1 MSISGILKIIPQIIY
16 CLLTGL
22 DVVKN
27 LIIIPK
33 ITVMIFKLIAEIIKD
48 ASKASNK
55 KLDKNAY
62 ADFLNT
68 LSIDDLIVLRD
79 SYKAEKILS

>member
-1 MSISGILKIIPQIIY
+1 MLLKPDYSSKLQI
-16 CLLTGL
+16 
-22 DVVKN
+22 
-27 LIIIPK
+27 
-33 ITVMIFKLIAEIIKD
+33 MIFKLITEIIKD
-48 ASKASNK
+48 ASTASNK
-55 KLDKNAY
+55 RLDKNAY

>member
-1 MSISGILKIIPQIIY
+1 
-16 CLLTGL
+16 
-22 DVVKN
+22 
-27 LIIIPK
+27 
-33 ITVMIFKLIAEIIKD
+33 MIFKLITEIIKD
-48 ASKASNK
+48 ANTASNK

-79 SYKAEKILS
+79 SYRAEKILS

>member
-1 MSISGILKIIPQIIY
+1 MIFQLITQII
-16 CLLTGL
+16 T
-22 DVVKN
+22 
-27 LIIIPK
+27 
-33 ITVMIFKLIAEIIKD
+33 D

-68 LSIDDLIVLRD
+68 LSLDDLIVLRD
-79 SYKAEKILS
+79 SYKAERILC

>member
-1 MSISGILKIIPQIIY
+1 
-16 CLLTGL
+16 
-22 DVVKN
+22 
-27 LIIIPK
+27 
-33 ITVMIFKLIAEIIKD
+33 MIFKLVAEIIKD
-48 ASKASNK
+48 ASKVSNK

-79 SYKAEKILS
+79 SYKAERILS

>member
-1 MSISGILKIIPQIIY
+1 
-16 CLLTGL
+16 
-22 DVVKN
+22 
-27 LIIIPK
+27 
-33 ITVMIFKLIAEIIKD
+33 MIFKLITEIIKD
-48 ASKASNK
+48 ASNASYK

>member
-1 MSISGILKIIPQIIY
+1 
-16 CLLTGL
+16 
-22 DVVKN
+22 
-27 LIIIPK
+27 
-33 ITVMIFKLIAEIIKD
+33 MIFKLIAEIIKD
-48 ASKASNK
+48 ASNASNK

-79 SYKAEKILS
+79 SFCHSTYSRKINFLWD